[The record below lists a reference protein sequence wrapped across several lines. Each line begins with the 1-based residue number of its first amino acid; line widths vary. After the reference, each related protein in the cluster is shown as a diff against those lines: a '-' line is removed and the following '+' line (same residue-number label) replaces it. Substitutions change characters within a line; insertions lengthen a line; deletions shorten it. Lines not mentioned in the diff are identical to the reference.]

1 MPLAFS
7 RSDHHDPDIEPRL
20 LPVLRSL
27 SQRQRT
33 AVVLVHG
40 FGWTLREVAE
50 LMGTKVT
57 TVQNHAERGL
67 TKLRTELGGNPDE

>member
-1 MPLAFS
+1 
-7 RSDHHDPDIEPRL
+7 
-20 LPVLRSL
+20 VLRSL

-50 LMGTKVT
+50 IMGTKIT
-57 TVQNHAERGL
+57 TVQNHVERGL
-67 TKLRTELGGNPDE
+67 AKLRTELGGDSNE